1 MIARALLK
9 GHGFDLNALAHLFAT
24 GDPRVVQTDDGTLL
38 EATALDGPFTAKDG
52 GRLAEVAEGILAR
65 MNGTAKLRDAGYQPV
80 TLVDRFHRENYQHVL
95 VYDEACVRDSISVA
109 RAGVAQGQVRMSATV
124 TVHIAGVPATSPVPA
139 GPRQLARAAA
149 HSDADDL
156 LVLIGSAD
164 TLGWETL
171 WKAMEIVRTAVGG
184 KAALIATGWV
194 TAAEFDEFGYAA
206 NEPQASG
213 GDARHARRPPKTPPA
228 RIMTIEEGRQFIRDL
243 ALHWLDSLP

>member
-1 MIARALLK
+1 MK

-24 GDPRVVQTDDGTLL
+24 GDARVVQTDEGTFL
-38 EATALDGPFTAKDG
+38 EAAVLDEPFTAKDG
-52 GRLAEVAEGILAR
+52 GRLVEVAEGILAR
-65 MNGTAKLRDAGYQPV
+65 MNGTAKLRDAGYQTV
-80 TLVDRFHRENYQHVL
+80 TLADRFHRENHQHVM
-95 VYDEACVRDSISVA
+95 VYDEACIRDTISVA

-124 TVHIAGVPATSPVPA
+124 TVHATGGPATTSVPE

-164 TLGWETL
+164 TLGWDTL
-171 WKAMEIVRTAVGG
+171 WKAMEIMRTAVGG
-184 KAALIATGWV
+184 TKALLATGWV
-194 TAAEFDEFGYAA
+194 TDTEFDEFGYAA

-213 GDARHARRPPKTPPA
+213 DDARHARRPPKTPPA

-243 ALHWLDSLP
+243 ARHWLDSLP

>member
-9 GHGFDLNALAHLFAT
+9 GQGFDLDALADLFAT
-24 GDPRVVQTDDGTLL
+24 GDPRVIQAGDETFL
-38 EATALDGPFTAKDG
+38 EATVLDEPFTAKDG
-52 GRLAEVAEGILAR
+52 GRLVEFAEGILAR
-65 MNGTAKLRDAGYQPV
+65 MNGTAKLRDAGYRTV
-80 TLVDRFHRENYQHVL
+80 TLANQFHRDNHQHVM
-95 VYDEACVRDSISVA
+95 VYDEACIRDSISVA

-124 TVHIAGVPATSPVPA
+124 TAHATGVPAATPVPE

-164 TLGWETL
+164 TLGWDTL

-194 TAAEFDEFGYAA
+194 TTAAFDEFGYAA

-213 GDARHARRPPKTPPA
+213 DDARHARRPPKTPPA

-243 ALHWLDSLP
+243 ARHWLDSLP